1 MNKTTRD
8 LFAHPGMGVGVVAL
22 LVAFTTGCTPSEGAE
37 TEADDGEGASRQRV
51 TNVEVISVSLTDFTD
66 YIHLAGEVEAFRD
79 VTVSAD
85 EEGRIERYAVEKGAR
100 VRRNQPIAYIDARVL
115 SSRVEEAR
123 AAARLA
129 DEQFER
135 QRRLWEE
142 EQIGT
147 EIRYLEAKYQAEIV
161 HARLETLE
169 RRLARTVIRS
179 PIDGVF
185 ESKVLE
191 QGERAGTGDP
201 VLRIV
206 ATDPLKITGGIPE
219 RFAPSIHPGDSARI
233 TFDVLPD
240 WAVWGLIRF
249 VGSTVNAESRT
260 FPIEIHIRN
269 PNGSIKPQMIAN
281 VQVVHEQLTHVVVV
295 PQNLIIRDADGYHVF
310 VVTED
315 DGRTLAERRSVTLGA
330 AYGNDVVVEEGLVVG
345 ERLVTVG
352 HQMVDDGGQVRIVS
366 PVEAGTN
373 AS

>member
-1 MNKTTRD
+1 MNKTPHDMLTRPWMCV
-8 LFAHPGMGVGVVAL
+8 AVVAL
-22 LVAFTTGCTPSEGAE
+22 LDTFATGCTPSEGAE
-37 TEADDGEGASRQRV
+37 ADAASGEGAFRQRV
-51 TNVEVISVSLTDFTD
+51 TNVEVLSVSLSDFTD

-85 EEGRIERYAVEKGAR
+85 EDGRIDRYVVERGTR
-100 VRRNQPIAYIDARVL
+100 VRRNQPIAYLDARVL
-115 SSRVEEAR
+115 SSQVEEAR
-123 AAARLA
+123 AAGRLA

-147 EIRYLEAKYQAEIV
+147 EIRFLEAKYQAEIV
-161 HARLETLE
+161 RARLETLE

-179 PIDGVF
+179 PINGVF

-191 QGERAGTGDP
+191 QGERAGAGDP

-206 ATDPLKITGGIPE
+206 STDPLKITGGIPE
-219 RFAPSIHPGDSARI
+219 RFAPSIHAGDSARI

-260 FPIEIHIRN
+260 FAIEIQIRN
-269 PNGSIKPQMIAN
+269 PNGTIKPQMIAN
-281 VQVVHEQLTHVVVV
+281 VQVVHEQLTDVVVV
-295 PQNLIIRDADGYHVF
+295 AQDVIIRDADGHHVF

-315 DGRTLAERRSVTLGA
+315 AGRTVAERRPVTLGA
-330 AYGNDVVVEEGLVVG
+330 AYGNHVVVEEGLAVG

-352 HQMVDDGGQVRIVS
+352 QQMVDDGGEVRIVS
-366 PVEAGTN
+366 PLEAGAD